1 MKKLILIR
9 HAKSDWSMSL
19 DDFDRTLTQRGK
31 DDAKAV
37 AREFKQSLPD
47 PLTIW
52 SSSARRASLTAD
64 IMIREWNLPP
74 DRVDF
79 KFDLYT
85 FNWQRLA
92 DIIRQADDS
101 IDCLCIFGH
110 NEGITEFVNNF
121 GDIYIDNVPTAGLVC
136 LDFEANRWQDISQG
150 KITRTLFPKSL
161 R

>member
-31 DDAKAV
+31 DDAKVV
-37 AREFKQSLPD
+37 AREFSGSLPD
-47 PLTIW
+47 PLTVW

-64 IMIREWNLPP
+64 IMTSEWNIPAH
-74 DRVDF
+74 RIDF
-79 KFDLYT
+79 KLELYT
-85 FNWQRLA
+85 FDWQRLA
-92 DIIRQADDS
+92 EIIRQANDS
-101 IDCLCIFGH
+101 IDNLCVFGH

-136 LDFEANRWQDISQG
+136 IDFDTEHWQDISQG